1 MRAGDS
7 VGEVTSGNFSPMLEK
22 GIGLGYLAPPYA
34 GEPVEVEI
42 RGVWEA
48 AERAELPFYRR

>member
-1 MRAGDS
+1 
-7 VGEVTSGNFSPMLEK
+7 MLEK

-34 GEPVEVEI
+34 GEPLEVEI

>member
-1 MRAGDS
+1 MRAGES
-7 VGEVTSGNFSPMLEK
+7 VGEVTSGNFSPMLEN
-22 GIGLGYLAPPYA
+22 GIGLGYLAPPSLD
-34 GEPVEVEI
+34 ESLEVEI